1 MKKSFRMYAALLSVA
16 MLLTACGS
24 SAGTS
29 ATAADTTAAG
39 TVAAAKTEE
48 PAEKT
53 ERGEKVKLSIMHAYT
68 KEEADSGDNT
78 RKMPRE
84 TVLEWA
90 ENNKDSVQVE
100 VTEVQHDDYETK
112 LQALAAADDL
122 PDVFTMKGSWVEN
135 FNASGLLADMTDAV
149 NNCQWKD
156 QYKFYLFDGVTT
168 KDGKII
174 GAPMQYSATTI
185 VYYNKDLWKQ
195 AGYDSFPATWDELL
209 AAVPKFQEMGVQ
221 TIALGNLDK
230 WQYNSSWCSAL
241 ADRYTGSDWT
251 QSIIDMDGTASFTDE
266 DFVKFLELTSKI
278 GDSNAL
284 NPDYESIG
292 NQEASAMLLSGKA
305 ATTIDGYWNV
315 EYTASNAD
323 QEMLDKIELA
333 VLPAVEGGKGQPD
346 AVAAGCGW
354 FVGVNSKLEGEA
366 LEKALDLAMYM
377 SGPALSQRMTD
388 VGLVSTCDT
397 VAKDPSTFS
406 TINQKYLDFVANAEN
421 TCVIYDARINASVIA
436 TMNDQFVELLSGSTD
451 PETAA
456 GKIQQEYETI
466 CAPYAN

>member
-1 MKKSFRMYAALLSVA
+1 MRKSMKRYAAVLSAAV
-16 MLLTACGS
+16 MLMTACSGS
-24 SAGTS
+24 TEQPAGMTE
-29 ATAADTTAAG
+29 ATNKPEAVQA
-39 TVAAAKTEE
+39 
-48 PAEKT
+48 AEKT
-53 ERGEKVKLSIMHAYT
+53 GEKTKLSVMHAYT
-68 KEEADSGDNT
+68 KEESDGGDNT

-90 ENNKDSVQVE
+90 ENNKDSVDTE
-100 VTEVQHDDYETK
+100 ITEVQHDDYETK

-135 FNASGLLADMTDAV
+135 FNANGLLADMTDAV
-149 NNCQWKD
+149 NNCEWKD

-168 KDGKII
+168 KDGTII
-174 GAPMQYSATTI
+174 GAPMQFSATTI

-209 AAVPKFQEMGVQ
+209 AAVPKFQEMGIQ
-221 TIALGNLDK
+221 TIAFGNLDK

-241 ADRYTGSDWT
+241 ADRYTGSEWT
-251 QSIIDMDGTASFTDE
+251 QSIIDMDGTAKFTDE
-266 DFVKFLELTSKI
+266 NYVKFLELTKKI
-278 GDSNAL
+278 GASGAL
-284 NPDYESIG
+284 NPDFESIG
-292 NQEASAMLLSGKA
+292 HQEASAMMLAGKA

-315 EYTASNAD
+315 EYAAANASP
-323 QEMLDKIELA
+323 EMLENIELA
-333 VLPAVEGGKGQPD
+333 PLPVVEGGMGKQD

-388 VGLVSTCDT
+388 IGLVSTCNS
-397 VAKDPSTFS
+397 VAKDTSGFS
-406 TINQKYLDFVANAEN
+406 VINNKYLDFVEKAEN

-451 PETAA
+451 SQSAA
-456 GKIQQEYETI
+456 EKIQQEYDTI
-466 CAPYAN
+466 SAQYAK

>member
-1 MKKSFRMYAALLSVA
+1 MKKTTRKYVALLSAAA
-16 MLLTACGS
+16 MMLTACGGKETPGTA
-24 SAGTS
+24 SAGENS
-29 ATAADTTAAG
+29 TAQGQVET
-39 TVAAAKTEE
+39 TVAKNENQE
-48 PAEKT
+48 
-53 ERGEKVKLSIMHAYT
+53 GKVKLTVMHAYT
-68 KEEADSGDNT
+68 KEEADNGDNT

-84 TVLEWA
+84 TVLEWV
-90 ENNKDSVQVE
+90 ENNKDSVE
-100 VTEVQHDDYETK
+100 AEITEVQHNDYETK

-122 PDVFTMKGSWVEN
+122 PDVFTMKGSWVDN

-149 NNCQWKD
+149 NNCEWKD
-156 QYKFYLFDGVTT
+156 QYKFYLFDGVT

-241 ADRYTGSDWT
+241 ADRYTGSEWT
-251 QSIIDMDGTASFTDE
+251 QSVINMDGKAKFTDE
-266 DFVKFLELTSKI
+266 DFVKFLDLTVKI
-278 GDSNAL
+278 GASGAL
-284 NPDYESIG
+284 NPDFESVG
-292 NQEASAMLLSGKA
+292 NQEASAMLLVGKA

-315 EYTASNAD
+315 EYSASNAD
-323 QEMLDKIELA
+323 PEMLEKIELA
-333 VLPAVEGGKGQPD
+333 PLPAVEGGKGAQD

-397 VAKDPSTFS
+397 VAKDPSSFS
-406 TINQKYLDFVANAEN
+406 SINQKYLKFVEDAKN
-421 TCVIYDARINASVIA
+421 TCVIYDACINASVIA

-451 PETAA
+451 AQAA
-456 GKIQQEYETI
+456 AEKIQQEYDTI
-466 CAPYAN
+466 CAQYTK